1 MDRDASVYTVAAGEP
16 FLEVLARGVLDGAA
30 ARPLAVADTR
40 ILLPTRRAC
49 RALRDAF
56 LRVAGGEALI
66 LPRMQAL
73 GDVEDDDILLAEV
86 AAGTVSAPPSL
97 PPAVDAVRRK
107 LLLTRLVLAFDRRR
121 REDTGTPPIEPG
133 QAADLADDLALLL
146 DQVQTERC
154 SLAGMAE
161 LAPAELA
168 IHWQETLE
176 FLAIITDRWPA
187 ILDEAGLID
196 RAERRHR
203 SLTALAE
210 AWRRQPP
217 QTPVIA
223 AGSTGSIPA
232 TAELLGLIARLP
244 KGAVVLP
251 GLDTGL
257 DDEGWEAI
265 APTHPQHGMKQ
276 LLARIGVPREEVRV
290 WPHRAGAATG
300 ARATVLRRAMR
311 PADAGGGE
319 SAGLDGA
326 AFAGIAWLDH
336 PTPQDEA
343 KSIALMMR
351 EALERPERTAALVT
365 PDRALAR
372 RVAAELRRW
381 GIEIDDS
388 AGIPLRDTPVGAFL
402 RLGAE
407 LAGSGIVP
415 MPLLALLKHPLAAGG
430 ETQAACRRQA
440 RALERAVL
448 RGPRPAPG
456 FPGLLAALA
465 AADLDDRQ
473 AGGLRAGLERLAAR
487 AAAFVDG
494 VGAPTVSL
502 AELVA
507 AHLDFAEWLAGTE
520 EEPGSARLWRGEAG
534 EAAAL
539 LLADIHAACD
549 ALPAIAGSAYPALL
563 ESLLRGHVV
572 RPAWGSHP
580 RLAILGTLEARLLA
594 PDLVI
599 LGGLNEGTWPPEP
612 AADPWLSR
620 QMRAALGLSS
630 PERRIGQS
638 AHDFCQAA
646 AAPNVVLSRATKVG
660 GTPTVPAR
668 WLLRLST
675 LARGA
680 GLDWGPTMHSPA
692 QRWAG
697 RLDRPARVAPRPA
710 PEPRP
715 PAAARPRSMSATRVE
730 SWMRDPYAVYAREIL
745 RLRRLERLDAVPDA
759 ARRGIVIHDVLDRFV
774 AAHPGALPDDA
785 VQRLLALGEDAL
797 AEARI
802 HPGVAAFWRP
812 RLERIARWF
821 VDHER
826 TRRGFAAPLGSEI
839 RGALSL
845 TVAGTAFTITAIA
858 DRIDRRA
865 DGSLAII
872 DYKTGVVPT
881 ATQIRSGWFP
891 QLPLEAMI
899 VEAGGFEG
907 VGPGKVGELS
917 YWRLTGADPAGEE
930 QPIAEIDELIA
941 ATRARL
947 RALVA
952 AFDRPGTPYLS
963 RPRPAVA
970 GRFSDYD
977 HLARVAEWCEFAPED
992 A

>member
-1 MDRDASVYTVAAGEP
+1 MDRDVSVYTVAAGEP
-16 FLEVLARGVLDGAA
+16 FLEALAQGVLDGAV
-30 ARPLAVADTR
+30 ARPLALADTR

-56 LRVAGGEALI
+56 LRVAGGDALI

-73 GDVEDDDILLAEV
+73 GDVEDDDALLAEL
-86 AAGTVSAPPSL
+86 ATGTISAPPSL
-97 PPAVDAVRRK
+97 PPAIDAVRRK

-121 REDTGTPPIEPG
+121 REDAGTPPIEPG
-133 QAADLADDLALLL
+133 QAADLADDLARLL
-146 DQVQTERC
+146 DQIQTERC
-154 SLAGMAE
+154 SLAGLAE

-168 IHWQETLE
+168 IHWQETLD
-176 FLAIITDRWPA
+176 FLTIITEQWPA

-196 RAERRHR
+196 QAERRHR

-232 TAELLGLIARLP
+232 TAELLGLIAQLP
-244 KGAVVLP
+244 KGAVILP

-257 DDEGWEAI
+257 DDEGWQAI
-265 APTHPQHGMKQ
+265 APSHPQHGMKQ
-276 LLARIGVPREEVRV
+276 LLARIGVRRAEVRA

-300 ARATVLRRAMR
+300 ARATVLREATR
-311 PADAGGGE
+311 PADADGE
-319 SAGLDGA
+319 RIELDGA

-351 EALERPERTAALVT
+351 EALERRERTAALVT
-365 PDRALAR
+365 PDRSLAR

-430 ETQAACRRQA
+430 ETPAACRRQA
-440 RALERAVL
+440 RELERAVL

-456 FPGLLAALA
+456 FAGLLAALA
-465 AADLDDRQ
+465 AADPDERR
-473 AGGLRAGLERLAAR
+473 GELRAWLERLAAR
-487 AAAFVDG
+487 AAPFVDG

-507 AHLDFAEWLAGTE
+507 AHLDFAEWLASTE
-520 EEPGSARLWRGEAG
+520 EEPGSARLWRGDAG
-534 EAAAL
+534 ETAAL

-549 ALPAIAGSAYPALL
+549 ALPAIAGRAYPALL
-563 ESLLRGHVV
+563 KSLLRGHVV

-646 AAPNVVLSRATKVG
+646 ASPNVVFSRATKVA

-680 GLDWGPTMHSPA
+680 GLAWRPTMHGPA

-697 RLDRPARVAPRPA
+697 WIDRPARVAPRPA
-710 PEPRP
+710 PAPTP
-715 PAAARPRSMSATRVE
+715 PAAARPRRMSATRIE

-745 RLRRLERLDAVPDA
+745 RLRRLEPLDAAPDA

-785 VQRLLALGEDAL
+785 VERLLALGEAAL

-826 TRRGFAAPLGSEI
+826 TRRVRAAPLGSEI
-839 RGALSL
+839 KGTLSL
-845 TVAGTAFTITAIA
+845 TIDGTAFTITAIA

-872 DYKTGVVPT
+872 DYKTGAVPT
-881 ATQIRSGWFP
+881 ARQVRGGWSP

-899 VEAGGFEG
+899 AEAGGFEG

-917 YWRLTGADPAGEE
+917 YWRLTGAERAGEE
-930 QPIAEIDELIA
+930 QPIDDPVDELVA

-947 RALVA
+947 HALVA
-952 AFDRPGTPYLS
+952 AFDRPDTPYLS
-963 RPRPAVA
+963 RPRPAVV

-977 HLARVAEWCEFAPED
+977 HLARVVEWCEFAPED